1 KKGELTDSQKA
12 DNKLLSK
19 SRIFVEHL
27 IRIVKIF
34 KIVQER
40 FRLNKKRY
48 ESVILTVCGLVRLR
62 IGSLLLEVRKS
73 PECGQKI
80 DIVMT
85 HNFTPNLDN
94 ETPKPDEMDPMA
106 KF

>member
-1 KKGELTDSQKA
+1 M
-12 DNKLLSK
+12 
-19 SRIFVEHL
+19 
-27 IRIVKIF
+27 IRRVKIF

-62 IGSLLLEVRKS
+62 IGSLILEVIEF
-73 PECGQKI
+73 PECGQKN

-85 HNFTPNLDN
+85 HSFTSNLDN
-94 ETPKPDEMDPMA
+94 ETPKAHEIVSLA
-106 KF
+106 QV